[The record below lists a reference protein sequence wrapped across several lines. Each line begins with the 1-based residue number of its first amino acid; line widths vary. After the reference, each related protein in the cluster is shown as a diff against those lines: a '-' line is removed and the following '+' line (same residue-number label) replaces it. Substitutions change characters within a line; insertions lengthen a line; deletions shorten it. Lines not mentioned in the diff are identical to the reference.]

1 MHSPHPLIVSDD
13 DPSSPDTI
21 TPDHDFRRGPQN
33 FLPGSFNG
41 PHVPSSRT
49 SRQQDFDLPVRLP
62 QPQQTRRFV
71 TPTPAPYYAS
81 QHGLAPPPMPFNRP
95 PSRGPPSISTTL
107 DMASGVTSRRP
118 MTSYVP
124 IPRRPVPR
132 QQIDQENS
140 DDVERQAAMAERV
153 AVEMRHGASQE
164 TEEGREVMD
173 ETPPRI
179 GRFERHIG

>member
-1 MHSPHPLIVSDD
+1 
-13 DPSSPDTI
+13 
-21 TPDHDFRRGPQN
+21 
-33 FLPGSFNG
+33 
-41 PHVPSSRT
+41 
-49 SRQQDFDLPVRLP
+49 
-62 QPQQTRRFV
+62 
-71 TPTPAPYYAS
+71 
-81 QHGLAPPPMPFNRP
+81 
-95 PSRGPPSISTTL
+95 
-107 DMASGVTSRRP
+107 

-124 IPRRPVPR
+124 IPRRPIPR

-164 TEEGREVMD
+164 TEEGGEVMD